1 MCVKTDIWLHETHAY
16 ENKCSY
22 HKVVNLFKDLGKLS
36 ARGGCG
42 GGGRMAKNN
51 CLKIIC
57 NITILKDCKK
67 KIVLPL

>member
-42 GGGRMAKNN
+42 GGGRMVKNN
-51 CLKIIC
+51 CLKVFII
-57 NITILKDCKK
+57 L
-67 KIVLPL
+67 LY

>member
-1 MCVKTDIWLHETHAY
+1 MCVKTDIWLHETHAC

-42 GGGRMAKNN
+42 GGGWMDEKKHCINN
-51 CLKIIC
+51 CIKRL
-57 NITILKDCKK
+57 
-67 KIVLPL
+67 